1 MNSQDSLGIDLPER
15 IVAERIVAERI
26 VGKTGMSS
34 EFSKPFRILSLDGG
48 GIRGVVSARILQEVE
63 RQVWQLNQ
71 QTLDEYFD
79 LIAGTSTGSILAAG
93 VTLKKTSQEMIDLY
107 TTWGLKIFPYQD
119 FLSWERLGLILTQ
132 GFGAPK
138 FSNEGLQEALQTCL
152 TRDGRE
158 ILIKEIGEETTIPH
172 AKKPTLLIPA
182 YDMLYRN
189 TTFFSNSHPK
199 TYADPPQ
206 NAPSTFGERWYDDT
220 PLWKICVSSASA
232 PTFFPA
238 FELQDEKFK
247 DDWRFPHVDGGMAAN
262 NPSLCAISYAIN
274 QGLSRFEDI
283 AVLSIGTGDTT
294 EPFSAEEI
302 AEGGLLGWLGRIV
315 SVFMAGQADVNSRV
329 CEQLMGGWE
338 RKRYL
343 RLQFE
348 LNQKFDNTKNVNPNA
363 PYKQLDKAE
372 QKNEF
377 IQKKL
382 SEAMDD
388 ASPDNINLLIAATA
402 AFLEQ
407 GRCYKTRN
415 SPGIPVREAI
425 RTFIL
430 ESSRSQ

>member
-1 MNSQDSLGIDLPER
+1 
-15 IVAERIVAERI
+15 
-26 VGKTGMSS
+26 
-34 EFSKPFRILSLDGG
+34 
-48 GIRGVVSARILQEVE
+48 
-63 RQVWQLNQ
+63 
-71 QTLDEYFD
+71 
-79 LIAGTSTGSILAAG
+79 
-93 VTLKKTSQEMIDLY
+93 
-107 TTWGLKIFPYQD
+107 
-119 FLSWERLGLILTQ
+119 
-132 GFGAPK
+132 
-138 FSNEGLQEALQTCL
+138 
-152 TRDGRE
+152 
-158 ILIKEIGEETTIPH
+158 
-172 AKKPTLLIPA
+172 
-182 YDMLYRN
+182 
-189 TTFFSNSHPK
+189 
-199 TYADPPQ
+199 
-206 NAPSTFGERWYDDT
+206 
-220 PLWKICVSSASA
+220 
-232 PTFFPA
+232 
-238 FELQDEKFK
+238 
-247 DDWRFPHVDGGMAAN
+247 MAAN